1 MSDPIQGAGAKIAEQ
16 TVTQQGSG
24 IEKKTP
30 NEEDVSR
37 FDEAINTQEQ
47 QAGTETVEAGGVSNP
62 SSAPESL
69 GDQILEGMKQLG
81 DKREVQIERLN
92 ESIAKNGDEP
102 MSIQDA
108 MKLQFELMK
117 LNQEQEVATKVAD
130 KSGQGVQTLLRNQ

>member
-1 MSDPIQGAGAKIAEQ
+1 MSDPIQGAGAKIAEEAI
-16 TVTQQGSG
+16 TQQGTG
-24 IEKKTP
+24 TETNAPK
-30 NEEDVSR
+30 EEDVSR
-37 FDEAINTQEQ
+37 FDEAMKSPEQ
-47 QAGTETVEAGGVSNP
+47 QTGPETVEAGGVSSL

-81 DKREVQIERLN
+81 DSREAKLERVN
-92 ESIAKNGDEP
+92 ELVTGSGDEP
-102 MSIQDA
+102 MSVQDA